1 MFPLT
6 VEWFGLPDERKRH
19 NEQIEYGFKGSS
31 NDQLRQNWMST
42 AVPFLQSLGL
52 EIPAYLDRGS
62 GRYQLTFPFPSRF
75 VAGEKRWLFDE
86 GQISWDEVLERWK
99 GRGPMNAL
107 YVGELQRG
115 YRELH
120 GSVEQRGWREVVA

>member
-31 NDQLRQNWMST
+31 NDQLRQTWLST
-42 AVPFLQSLGL
+42 AAPFLQSLGL
-52 EIPAYLDRGS
+52 DIPTIYDPAAN
-62 GRYQLTFPFPSRF
+62 RYQLTFPFPCRF
-75 VAGEKRWLFDE
+75 VAAEKRWLWAE
-86 GQISWDEVLERWK
+86 GQIGWDEVLERWK

-107 YVGELQRG
+107 YVNELQRG
-115 YRELH
+115 YRQLH
-120 GSVEQRGWREVVA
+120 GSTAQRDWREIVA